1 MSDYLDPAFQQ
12 QMNADL
18 ESVFFRLDGFA
29 ESVQIVDSEATLAIL
44 WEQDVEV
51 MDEAGTLDVVA
62 YAISVQCGLVQRE
75 ETVFVRNG
83 RRWKVGR
90 ILETSPDGEV
100 ETWEVS
106 PSVI

>member
-1 MSDYLDPAFQQ
+1 MQNPHFEAQLD
-12 QMNADL
+12 ADL
-18 ESVFFRLDGFA
+18 ESVFFRDFG
-29 ESVQIVDSEATLAIL
+29 EEVQVLDSEIL
-44 WEQDVEV
+44 LKILFDKDVEV
-51 MDEAGTLDVVA
+51 IDETGTLDVVA

-75 ETVFVRNG
+75 QTVFVRNG

-90 ILETSPDGEV
+90 LLETSPDGKV